1 MNTENFEL
9 PELSIDDLKT
19 RFGLTPSEARV
30 AQHIARGLAP
40 KQIARLFGVVPD
52 TVRNQLKA
60 VFWATHT
67 HTQSSLAVLL
77 IKTALLGDA
86 KACGLGAGNA

>member
-1 MNTENFEL
+1 MNIENFEL
-9 PELSIDDLKT
+9 PELSIDDLK
-19 RFGLTPSEARV
+19 RLFGLTRSEARV

-52 TVRNQLKA
+52 TVRNQLKV
-60 VFWATHT
+60 VFSATHT

-77 IKTALLGDA
+77 TKTALLGA
-86 KACGLGAGNA
+86 EKA